1 MPNIP
6 TNDAFRLTRRNA
18 VKIAGVAGGAVAT
31 MRGVHA
37 QSPSTELIRIGLI
50 GCGGRGTGALTQ
62 ALSVEGSNV
71 KVTAVADAFEK
82 NIDRTLRAI
91 EKMQDK
97 VDLPKERQFY
107 GLDAYK
113 QVLEHCDLV
122 ILATPP
128 GFRPSHFEAAINAGK
143 HVFMEKPVCVDSAGA
158 RLVLEVAKKA
168 DETNRKV
175 VVGLQRHYQNS
186 YRETI

>member
-1 MPNIP
+1 MPNAQP
-6 TNDAFRLTRRNA
+6 TSNAFRLSRRNA
-18 VKIAGVAGGAVAT
+18 VKMASVAGGAVAA
-31 MRGVHA
+31 MRSVHA

-97 VDLPKERQFY
+97 DVSIRDVLPVSFYCFLQCSVERC
-107 GLDAYK
+107 
-113 QVLEHCDLV
+113 E
-122 ILATPP
+122 
-128 GFRPSHFEAAINAGK
+128 N
-143 HVFMEKPVCVDSAGA
+143 
-158 RLVLEVAKKA
+158 
-168 DETNRKV
+168 
-175 VVGLQRHYQNS
+175 
-186 YRETI
+186 